1 MTVTIR
7 LSRDLDVKIF
17 HYVSIKTPVKEMNT
31 PIFLLYKE
39 ILDIIDVEFA
49 YDGCH
54 LTFESEERMT
64 EFLLKMG

>member
-1 MTVTIR
+1 
-7 LSRDLDVKIF
+7 
-17 HYVSIKTPVKEMNT
+17 MNT